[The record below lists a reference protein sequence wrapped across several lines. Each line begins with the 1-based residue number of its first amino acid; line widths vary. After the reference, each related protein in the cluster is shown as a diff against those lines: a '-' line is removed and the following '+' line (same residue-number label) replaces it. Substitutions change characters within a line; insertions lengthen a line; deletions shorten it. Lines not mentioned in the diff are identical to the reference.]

1 MYLTNNLVD
10 VHLFAV
16 SMDTKAIWRPLK
28 GVKHSGDSRP
38 QRWKHMTVHPEE
50 RNTWISGV
58 RSALPAA
65 SQLPGGGPTDVYDA
79 SAC

>member
-1 MYLTNNLVD
+1 MYLTYNLVD
-10 VHLFAV
+10 VHLISV
-16 SMDTKAIWRPLK
+16 SMAMKSQTPRSL